1 MISVKNVSKIIECF
15 PTALFA
21 EQDILT
27 VEENKIITDKIY
39 KLQET
44 FGAGNTEAWLSGK
57 NSPDNCF
64 QHSSLVEYLDFK
76 VLIERIRLCVEEF
89 ARAYGSEE
97 PYECQDAWYNIY
109 QSNKY
114 QEFHVHPN
122 VIFSAIYF
130 AKVPDDAQ
138 PVYFKKPDMSH
149 VMYPPKNKKYDT
161 PYNQEFIMA
170 PPQERTVI
178 IFRSNLQH
186 SVPPAQLS
194 DDRITI
200 SLNYR

>member
-130 AKVPDDAQ
+130 VKVPDDAQ

-200 SLNYR
+200 SFNYR

>member
-130 AKVPDDAQ
+130 VKVPDDAQ

>member
-122 VIFSAIYF
+122 VIF
-130 AKVPDDAQ
+130 
-138 PVYFKKPDMSH
+138 
-149 VMYPPKNKKYDT
+149 
-161 PYNQEFIMA
+161 
-170 PPQERTVI
+170 
-178 IFRSNLQH
+178 
-186 SVPPAQLS
+186 LS
-194 DDRITI
+194 LIHI
-200 SLNYR
+200 

>member
-1 MISVKNVSKIIECF
+1 M
-15 PTALFA
+15 
-21 EQDILT
+21 
-27 VEENKIITDKIY
+27 
-39 KLQET
+39 
-44 FGAGNTEAWLSGK
+44 SGK

-130 AKVPDDAQ
+130 VKVPDDAQ

>member
-1 MISVKNVSKIIECF
+1 MISVKNVSKIIDCF

-21 EQDILT
+21 EEEILT
-27 VEENKIITDKIY
+27 VDENKIITDKIY

-44 FGAGNTEAWLSGK
+44 FGAGNTQAWLSGK

-76 VLIERIRLCVEEF
+76 ILIERIKLCVEEF

-130 AKVPDDAQ
+130 VKVPDDAQ

-149 VMYPPKNKKYDT
+149 VRYPPKNKKYDT

>member
-27 VEENKIITDKIY
+27 VEENKIIPDKIY

-130 AKVPDDAQ
+130 VKVPDDAQ

>member
-1 MISVKNVSKIIECF
+1 MISVKNVSKIIDCF

-21 EQDILT
+21 EEEILT
-27 VEENKIITDKIY
+27 VDENKIITDKIY

-44 FGAGNTEAWLSGK
+44 FGAGNTQAWLSGK

-76 VLIERIRLCVEEF
+76 ILIERIKLCVEEF

-130 AKVPDDAQ
+130 VKVPDDAQ

>member
-21 EQDILT
+21 EQEVLT
-27 VEENKIITDKIY
+27 VEENNIITDKIY

-44 FGAGNTEAWLSGK
+44 FGAGNTQAWLSGK

-76 VLIERIRLCVEEF
+76 VLIERIKLCVEEF

-130 AKVPDDAQ
+130 VKVPDDAQ
-138 PVYFKKPDMSH
+138 PVYFMKPDMSH
-149 VMYPPKNKKYDT
+149 VMFPPKNKKYDT

>member
-1 MISVKNVSKIIECF
+1 MISVKNVNKIIDCF

-21 EQDILT
+21 EEELLSVD
-27 VEENKIITDKIY
+27 ENKIITNKIY

-44 FGAGNTEAWLSGK
+44 FGAGNTQAWLSGK

-64 QHSSLVEYLDFK
+64 QYGSLLEYLEFRTLVERAQEAVK
-76 VLIERIRLCVEEF
+76 EF
-89 ARAYGSEE
+89 ALAYGSEE
-97 PYECQDAWYNIY
+97 DYYCQDAWYNIY

-130 AKVPDDAQ
+130 VKVPDGSQ

-149 VMYPPKNKKYDT
+149 VMLPPKNKKFDT

-170 PPQERTVI
+170 PPQERTLI

-186 SVPPAQLS
+186 SVPPAILE

-200 SLNYR
+200 ALNFA